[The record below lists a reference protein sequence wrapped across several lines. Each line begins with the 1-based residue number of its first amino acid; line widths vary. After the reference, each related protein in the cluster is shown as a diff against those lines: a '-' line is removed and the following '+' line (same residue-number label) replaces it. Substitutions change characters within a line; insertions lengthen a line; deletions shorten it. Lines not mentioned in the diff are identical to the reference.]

1 MIGYGTMFS
10 SILILSMG
18 CKQRKGT
25 KGKWSSSL
33 HRILSDH
40 RLKGAIAGV
49 SVRSAKTGDLLFH
62 HNGDTRLTPA
72 SNMKLV
78 TGAAA
83 LEMLGSDYRF
93 TTEVCTDGEI
103 HDGTLS
109 GNLYLRGKGDPT
121 LLKED
126 FDQFVSQLKSIGVK
140 RIEGNIVADESWFDD
155 QHLSEDMIWSDEHE
169 YYGAQISA
177 LTVSPNTDYDAGT
190 IMVTVS
196 GEEIGSA
203 PEVVLHPKTS
213 YVDIVNLATTV
224 SSEEEGELFIKRNHG
239 SNTITISG
247 TISQFGD
254 PETNWIAVWNPAAYA
269 LDLFIES
276 LLTHHIT
283 LSGKKEFAS
292 TPSYAKTLLYK
303 KSMPLSELLIP
314 FMKLSNNGHAE
325 VLLKEMGRLHSGKG
339 SFEAGL
345 EVVKMFL
352 RGEGLNPNNMCLRDG
367 SGISQMNLIQP
378 NELSKL
384 LYTLQTKGWFS
395 SFFDSLPVAGAPERY
410 VGGTLRERLRQTS
423 AENVIFAKTGSLIGV
438 TSLSGYIKRKEP
450 LVFSVIMNNF
460 LDEEEMEKIEDE
472 IMLILAGD
480 VL

>member
-1 MIGYGTMFS
+1 
-10 SILILSMG
+10 MG
-18 CKQRKGT
+18 CKQGNGT
-25 KGKWSSSL
+25 LHQKGKWSSSL

-49 SVRSAKTGDLLFH
+49 SVRSAKTGDLLFN

-72 SNMKLV
+72 SNMKLI

-103 HDGTLS
+103 HDQTLI

-121 LLKED
+121 LLRED
-126 FDQFVSQLKSIGVK
+126 FDHFVSELKSIGVK
-140 RIEGNIVADESWFDD
+140 RIEGNVVADESWFDD
-155 QHLSEDMIWSDEHE
+155 QHHSEDMIWSDEHE

-196 GEEIGSA
+196 GGEIGSA
-203 PEVVLHPKTS
+203 PEVVLHPKTD
-213 YVDIVNLATTV
+213 YVDINNLATTV
-224 SSEEEGELFIKRNHG
+224 STEEEGEGELVIKRNHG

-254 PETNWIAVWNPAAYA
+254 PKTNWIAVWNPSAYVM
-269 LDLFIES
+269 DLFFES
-276 LLTHHIT
+276 LQTHHIT

-292 TPSYAKTLLYK
+292 TPIHAKTLLSK

-325 VLLKEMGRLHSGKG
+325 VLLKEMGRVHLGKG

-345 EVVKMFL
+345 EVVKTFL
-352 RGEGLNPNNMCLRDG
+352 RSEGLNPNNMCLRDG

-384 LYTLQTKGWFS
+384 LYTLQNKNWFS
-395 SFFDSLPVAGAPERY
+395 SFFDSLPVAGSPERF
-410 VGGTLRERLRQTS
+410 VGGTLRERFRQTS

-450 LVFSVIMNNF
+450 LVFSVIINNF

-472 IMLILAGD
+472 IILSLAGD